1 MASVGRRHDPLV
13 MRLVKVLVDEWVVQ
27 IAMNP
32 VDAEVGED
40 EEDGELGEV
49 VPKSR
54 AFIGR
59 IVELAVSADFE
70 AHQRGCAER
79 HERHGLVGLNDLE
92 PDLVLDE
99 LGVVQGTL
107 VEDEDVRERSKEEV
121 DEESE
126 NPDNE
131 VQCNELTENIVA
143 RPCAHVGRL
152 RWLNIDELA
161 RRFVCP
167 GGEGLARVGGDALGE
182 VIGSRECWV
191 CPGIDIVGDE
201 GIGELEYDIH
211 LEWVDRERRLRD
223 RTGLELLCSEKYGLW
238 EYGGRYLK
246 ICFREKRKK
255 KGRGAGIA
263 VLELIKGS
271 WVIQSFRD
279 IASISQQRQSTQ
291 AFSAFQQ
298 IAPEESPLRKLD
310 DDLTVA
316 TNGVFFMEVEKKQEF
331 TGAE

>member
-1 MASVGRRHDPLV
+1 MMQRMASRTIDNRVICEVLAVVDENRPEVDKDEEGDIGQLLQREEKGKDMVRQRLREAIERVEGMASVGRRHDPLV

-107 VEDEDVRERSKEEV
+107 VEDEDVRERRKEEV

-126 NPDNE
+126 NPDNK

-201 GIGELEYDIH
+201 GIGELENDIH
-211 LEWVDRERRLRD
+211 LEWVDRERRVARPD
-223 RTGLELLCSEKYGLW
+223 WTEV
-238 EYGGRYLK
+238 
-246 ICFREKRKK
+246 
-255 KGRGAGIA
+255 A
-263 VLELIKGS
+263 VLREVWI
-271 WVIQSFRD
+271 V
-279 IASISQQRQSTQ
+279 
-291 AFSAFQQ
+291 
-298 IAPEESPLRKLD
+298 
-310 DDLTVA
+310 
-316 TNGVFFMEVEKKQEF
+316 GVRR
-331 TGAE
+331 

>member
-126 NPDNE
+126 NPS
-131 VQCNELTENIVA
+131 
-143 RPCAHVGRL
+143 
-152 RWLNIDELA
+152 
-161 RRFVCP
+161 
-167 GGEGLARVGGDALGE
+167 RV
-182 VIGSRECWV
+182 
-191 CPGIDIVGDE
+191 
-201 GIGELEYDIH
+201 
-211 LEWVDRERRLRD
+211 
-223 RTGLELLCSEKYGLW
+223 
-238 EYGGRYLK
+238 
-246 ICFREKRKK
+246 
-255 KGRGAGIA
+255 
-263 VLELIKGS
+263 
-271 WVIQSFRD
+271 
-279 IASISQQRQSTQ
+279 
-291 AFSAFQQ
+291 
-298 IAPEESPLRKLD
+298 
-310 DDLTVA
+310 
-316 TNGVFFMEVEKKQEF
+316 
-331 TGAE
+331 